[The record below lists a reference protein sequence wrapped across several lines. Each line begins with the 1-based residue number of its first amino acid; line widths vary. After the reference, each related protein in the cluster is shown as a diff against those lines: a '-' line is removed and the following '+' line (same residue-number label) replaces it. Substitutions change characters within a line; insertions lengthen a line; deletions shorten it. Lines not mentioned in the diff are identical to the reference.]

1 MRLKDLRTNA
11 CRIACEHQE
20 SRDVRIGQADC
31 RLLLRPELQCTTA
44 VETSWPLPMCMST
57 GNTSPKLGEVELG
70 QKETHNE
77 SRNQT
82 LLMFGAMKETLHCE
96 QVMP

>member
-44 VETSWPLPMCMST
+44 VETSCPCPCACQLETPLL
-57 GNTSPKLGEVELG
+57 NWEKLNLV
-70 QKETHNE
+70 KKKHT
-77 SRNQT
+77 
-82 LLMFGAMKETLHCE
+82 MKAEIK
-96 QVMP
+96 PY